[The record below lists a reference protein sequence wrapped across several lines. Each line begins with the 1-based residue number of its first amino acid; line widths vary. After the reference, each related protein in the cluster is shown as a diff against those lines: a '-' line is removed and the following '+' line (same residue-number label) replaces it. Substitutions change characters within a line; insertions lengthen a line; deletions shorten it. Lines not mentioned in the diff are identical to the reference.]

1 MTSTSTP
8 RGLARFTLGIGPLLV
23 CGFAVPVSNSMIFPA
38 LSDLQDKYGFNDAGL
53 GLIAAAGFATS
64 FVVQLFLAPRAD
76 KGHPKRFV
84 LAALLLAALGS
95 ALFAFGE
102 SLAMFIVA
110 RAVAG
115 ASLGASGPA
124 IRAIAAN
131 LDKSRAAERL
141 GRLRGIE
148 LAGFTG
154 GPLIGALLIEPFGLR
169 AAFLIFSVVAL
180 VAFVFVFGRTIPAL
194 PSTGESGR
202 LSFELLKLREVRAA
216 VLASMAL
223 FAPVGIYDS
232 LWDRYITDQGGNNFQ
247 VGLTFLLYTIPFI
260 VLGAAGGRLADRR
273 GPARMTVIGLF
284 LTAPLIF
291 VYGML
296 RDPWLLVGFAV
307 VEGLIGAVSIPA
319 AQSLMA
325 QVAPTGRAAAAQ
337 GLAGSGDLLTATLMS
352 LAAPAIYGASG
363 PLATFGFAAAL
374 MVAGGAGVALMLR
387 GTPVAGPANRSAHTG

>member
-1 MTSTSTP
+1 MTTDAPTTS
-8 RGLARFTLGIGPLLV
+8 GLERFTLGIGPLLL

-38 LSDLQDKYGFNDAGL
+38 LSDLQDEYGFSDAGL
-53 GLIAAAGFATS
+53 GLIAAAGFAMS

-84 LAALLLAALGS
+84 LAALLLASLGS
-95 ALFAFGE
+95 TLFAFGG

-131 LDKSRAAERL
+131 IDPSRAAERL
-141 GRLRGIE
+141 GRLRGVE

-169 AAFLIFSVVAL
+169 GAFLIFAVVAL
-180 VAFVFVFGRTIPAL
+180 AAFAFVIGRTIPEL
-194 PSTGESGR
+194 PKSDSSGR
-202 LSFELLKLREVRAA
+202 LSFELLRLKPVRAA
-216 VLASMAL
+216 VLASLTL
-223 FAPVGIYDS
+223 FVPVGIYDA

-260 VLGAAGGRLADRR
+260 VLGAAGGRLADRQ
-273 GPARMTVIGLF
+273 GPAKMTVIGLF
-284 LTAPLIF
+284 ATAPLVLI
-291 VYGML
+291 YGVL
-296 RDPWLLVGFAV
+296 RDPWLLVAFAI
-307 VEGLIGAVSIPA
+307 VEGVVGAMSIPA

-325 QVAPTGRAAAAQ
+325 QVAPKGRAAAAQ
-337 GLAGSGDLLTATLMS
+337 GLAGSGDLLTATFMS
-352 LAAPAIYGASG
+352 LISPAIYGAAG
-363 PLATFGFAAAL
+363 PLATFGFATAL
-374 MVAGGAGVALMLR
+374 IVLGGMGVALMLR
-387 GTPVAGPANRSAHTG
+387 KTPATEPSR

>member
-1 MTSTSTP
+1 MTTETPTP
-8 RGLARFTLGIGPLLV
+8 RGFARFTLGIGPLLV

-38 LSDLQDKYGFNDAGL
+38 LSDLQDEYGFNDAGL

-95 ALFAFGE
+95 TLFAFGE
-102 SLAMFIVA
+102 SLTMFVVA

-180 VAFVFVFGRTIPAL
+180 AAFGFVLGRTIPAL

-202 LSFELLKLREVRAA
+202 LSFELLKLKQVRAA

-223 FAPVGIYDS
+223 FAPVGIYDA

-247 VGLTFLLYTIPFI
+247 VGLTFLLYTIPFV
-260 VLGAAGGRLADRR
+260 VLGAAGGRLADRQ
-273 GPARMTVIGLF
+273 GPAKMTVIGLF
-284 LTAPLIF
+284 LTAPLVL

-374 MVAGGAGVALMLR
+374 MATGGAGVALMLK
-387 GTPVAGPANRSAHTG
+387 GTPVAKPAG